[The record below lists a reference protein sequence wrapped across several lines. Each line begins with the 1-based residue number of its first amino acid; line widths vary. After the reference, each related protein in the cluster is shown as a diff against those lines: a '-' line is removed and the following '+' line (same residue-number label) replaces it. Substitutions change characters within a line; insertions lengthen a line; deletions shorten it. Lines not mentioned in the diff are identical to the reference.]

1 VGTIGTVL
9 FMYAVIDIE
18 TTGGSARIEKITE
31 IAIYLHDGKK
41 ITGEFV
47 SLVNPERNIPYF
59 ITNLTGITNEMV
71 EDAPRFYEIAKTIVE
86 LTEGRTFVAHNAR
99 FDYSFIR
106 NEFKALGFNYK
117 RNVLDTVAL
126 SRKLI
131 SGHRSY
137 SLGNICRELNIVIN
151 GRHRAAG
158 DALATVKLFE
168 ILLEKDREVNGKRSN
183 LIRNTR
189 VSKLNPKLDVSKID
203 TIPEEPGIYYFYDES
218 GELIYI
224 GKSRNLKQRIDTHL
238 SNNTTNRAMEMRD
251 MIADIDWEVTGSELI
266 ALLRE
271 SSEIKENKP
280 YYNRAQKRSTFQWG
294 IFSFT
299 DKKGYINFSYG
310 PATMDEE
317 PLSLFT
323 SREKAK
329 GKLESLVTSYNLCQ
343 GLSGLYETGGP
354 CFQYHVGI
362 CRGACCGKES
372 SENYNERALKA
383 IEEFL
388 FARRNFFIIDKGRE
402 TDERCAVKMVNGK
415 YSGYGYFNI
424 NDMGFGLSA
433 LHDCIEPLADNNDIQ
448 VILKQY
454 LRSNRIEKIIEF

>member
-1 VGTIGTVL
+1 
-9 FMYAVIDIE
+9 MYAIIDIE
-18 TTGGSARIEKITE
+18 TTGGSARFEKITE
-31 IAIYLHDGKK
+31 IAIYLHDGKE

-106 NEFKALGFNYK
+106 NEFKSLGFNYK
-117 RNVLDTVAL
+117 RNLLDTVTL

-131 SGHRSY
+131 PGYRSY
-137 SLGNICRELNIVIN
+137 SLGNICRDLNIVIN

-168 ILLEKDREVNGKRSN
+168 ILLKKDVDINGKRSR
-183 LIRNTR
+183 LMKNTR
-189 VSKLNPKLDVSKID
+189 VSKLHPKLDIAKVES
-203 TIPEEPGIYYFYDES
+203 IPEEPGVYYFYDES

-238 SNNTTNRAMEMRD
+238 SNNSTNRAMEMRD
-251 MIADIDWEVTGSELI
+251 LIADIDWELTGSELI

-271 SSEIKENKP
+271 SSEIKVNKP
-280 YYNRAQKRSTFQWG
+280 FYNRAQKRSSFQWG

-299 DKKGYINFSYG
+299 DRNGYINFRYG
-310 PATMDEE
+310 PATLDTE
-317 PLSLFT
+317 PLSLFS

-329 GKLESLVTSYNLCQ
+329 GKLDSLVTAYNLCQ

-354 CFQYHVGI
+354 CFQFHVGI

-372 SENYNERALKA
+372 PDKYNERAA
-383 IEEFL
+383 RAVEEFV
-388 FARRNFFIIDKGRE
+388 FSRRNFFIIDKGRE
-402 TDERCAVKMVNGK
+402 DEEKCAVKLVNGK

-424 NDMGFGLSA
+424 NDMGFGLTA
-433 LHDCIEPLADNNDIQ
+433 LHECIKPSSDNHDIQ
-448 VILKQY
+448 MILKQY
-454 LRSNRIEKIIEF
+454 LRSNRVEKIIEF